1 MGYLDKVFFP
11 LRRQPFRLDCLR
23 QFVALIVCLRRL
35 TVEKKSQTPPLSR
48 GREGGGAEKHRQS
61 RKLSFRRA
69 VYYCRMVVA
78 LGVGLPRE
86 KEELLFAVLCVT
98 F

>member
-35 TVEKKSQTPPLSR
+35 TVEKKIANAASLSR
-48 GREGGGAEKHRQS
+48 EGRGRGRKTPAVEEI
-61 RKLSFRRA
+61 KLS
-69 VYYCRMVVA
+69 
-78 LGVGLPRE
+78 
-86 KEELLFAVLCVT
+86 
-98 F
+98 